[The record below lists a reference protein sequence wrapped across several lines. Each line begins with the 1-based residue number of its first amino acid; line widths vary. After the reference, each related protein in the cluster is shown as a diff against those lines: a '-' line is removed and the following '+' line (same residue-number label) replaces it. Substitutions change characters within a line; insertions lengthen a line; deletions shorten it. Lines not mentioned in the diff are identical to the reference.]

1 MNRENS
7 RIRLRISLLF
17 AGAILVASTAAAQAP
32 SIQLEKAPC
41 LPETE
46 NGLIRAKLTNETGG
60 ATPHL
65 YFRWDEHGA
74 YYYVAMEA
82 AGGGNYWAVPPKPI
96 EENEL
101 VEYYVDVVDGM
112 GKSVARSMTQTSPVT
127 EDCRVVL
134 DARQAGMAENLVVG
148 ETAPPQIG
156 ERVMG
161 FLCDGIISRIGP
173 DGVIRADQICR
184 RCIVAWW
191 ENRSVIAPSAGL
203 VTTGILIDKPDPSP
217 ARPRP

>member
-1 MNRENS
+1 MNR
-7 RIRLRISLLF
+7 IQLLF
-17 AGAILVASTAAAQAP
+17 ASAVLVASTASAQGP
-32 SIQLEKAPC
+32 SIKVEQAPC
-41 LPETE
+41 LPKTE
-46 NGLIRAKLTNETGG
+46 NGLVRARIANEVGG
-60 ATPHL
+60 TEPRL

-74 YYYVAMEA
+74 YYFVAMEA
-82 AGGGNYWAVPPKPI
+82 AGAGNYWAVPPKPI
-96 EENEL
+96 EENQS

-112 GKSVARSMTQTSPVT
+112 GKSVARSTTVTSPVKD
-127 EDCRVVL
+127 DCAVTL
-134 DARQAGMAENLVVG
+134 DARQAGVAENLVVG

-191 ENRSVIAPSAGL
+191 ENREVIAPSAGL
-203 VTTGILIDKPDPSP
+203 VTTGILIDKRDPSP
-217 ARPRP
+217 ARPNP

>member
-1 MNRENS
+1 MNR
-7 RIRLRISLLF
+7 IQLLF
-17 AGAILVASTAAAQAP
+17 ASTVLVATSAAAQGP
-32 SIQLEKAPC
+32 SIKVEQAAC
-41 LPETE
+41 LPVTE
-46 NGLIRAKLTNETGG
+46 NGLIKARITNETGG
-60 ATPHL
+60 TEPRL

-74 YYYVAMEA
+74 YYFVAMEA

-112 GKSVARSMTQTSPVT
+112 GKSVSRSNTLSSPVK
-127 EDCRVVL
+127 EDCEVVL
-134 DARQAGMAENLVVG
+134 DARQAGVAENLVVG

-173 DGVIRADQICR
+173 DGILRADQICR

-191 ENRSVIAPSAGL
+191 ETREVIAPSAGL
-203 VTTGILIDKPDPSP
+203 VTTGILISKPDPSP
-217 ARPRP
+217 ARPNP

>member
-1 MNRENS
+1 MNRVYA
-7 RIRLRISLLF
+7 LV
-17 AGAILVASTAAAQAP
+17 AGTILVASAAAAQGP
-32 SIQLEKAPC
+32 SIKLEQAPC
-41 LPETE
+41 LPVTE
-46 NGLIRAKLTNETGG
+46 NGLIKAQITNETGG
-60 ATPHL
+60 TEPRL

-74 YYYVAMEA
+74 YYFVAMEA
-82 AGGGNYWAVPPKPI
+82 AGNGGYWAVPPKPI

-112 GKSVARSMTQTSPVT
+112 GKSVARTSTLSSPVD
-127 EDCRVVL
+127 ENCKVVL
-134 DARQAGMAENLVVG
+134 DARQAGVAENLVVG

-173 DGVIRADQICR
+173 DGVLRADQICR

-191 ENRSVIAPSAGL
+191 ETREVITTSAGL
-203 VTTGILIDKPDPSP
+203 VTTGILIDKDDPSP
-217 ARPRP
+217 TRPRP